1 MTDATHPDSADDP
14 EDQGPP
20 RSPLPWVPPAGVG
33 DFGWPAETGD
43 QPDPE
48 WLPAGG
54 GARQRQRWLGVLA
67 AVVVVALGGGTLGLV
82 LSRQLNP
89 VHQTRRDS
97 PYVSPRVSPANPTQQ
112 LQQVAN
118 QDLSEI
124 VEIVSIG
131 VSSEE
136 LGTGWPVNSRGDFIT
151 NDHVVHEGLSFHV
164 VSASGAEYPARV
176 INVDAALDLAEVQ
189 VVGLQEHP
197 LPLDQGLAALGQPVV
212 VLAAQGATG
221 RPPVTAST
229 INGLAERATVQD
241 AQPGELATYSN
252 LIRIPAHIFPGN
264 SGGPV
269 LTTSGQVVGILT
281 LAAQNGSG
289 AFAIPLAEVY
299 PVIHQ
304 WLQS

>member
-1 MTDATHPDSADDP
+1 MTDPTHPDSP
-14 EDQGPP
+14 EVPDDQGPP
-20 RSPLPWVPPAGVG
+20 RSPLPWVPPAAVG
-33 DFGWPAETGD
+33 DFGWPAESMA
-43 QPDPE
+43 QPGAE
-48 WLPAGG
+48 WTPAGG
-54 GARQRQRWLGVLA
+54 GPGQRQRWLGLLA
-67 AVVVVALGGGTLGLV
+67 AVVVVALGAGTLGLV

-89 VHQTRRDS
+89 VHQTRRQS
-97 PYVSPRVSPANPTQQ
+97 PYVSPQVSPADPAQQ

-118 QDLSEI
+118 QDLSAI

-136 LGTGWPVNSRGDFIT
+136 LGTGWPVNSSGDFIT

-189 VVGLQEHP
+189 VPGLQEQP

-221 RPPVTAST
+221 RPPATTST
-229 INGLAERATVQD
+229 INGLEERATVQD
-241 AQPGELATYSN
+241 AQPGELAAYSN
-252 LIRIPAHIFPGN
+252 LLRIPAHIFPGN

-289 AFAIPLAEVY
+289 AFAIPLAEAY